1 LTRPDQHPRLMH
13 DRPSDHGKTAQL
25 EEASKSVLGIAK
37 SLERISQTASRWR
50 KALLLSQILSTLG
63 WAFF

>member
-1 LTRPDQHPRLMH
+1 MH